1 MTSLRLL
8 VADDHE
14 IYRAGI
20 ATMINTHAPD
30 ITIVGEAA
38 DGRAAVE
45 LAGQHDADVVLMDV
59 RMPGG
64 GGILATREIV
74 RTRPRTSVLMLT
86 MFDDDALFE
95 ALRAGARGYLL
106 KNAAVGEIIDAVR
119 GVARGE
125 VIFSAGAAERLL
137 AFVTGTAAS
146 ARPFPQLT
154 DREHDILRLI
164 ARGEDPHHIA
174 RALDLTLK
182 TVRNYIASILTKL
195 QVRDREA
202 AAARAREV
210 GL

>member
-1 MTSLRLL
+1 MRVL

-20 ATMINTHAPD
+20 AAMVSSRAPD

-38 DGRAAVE
+38 DGKSAVE
-45 LAGQHDADVVLMDV
+45 FAQQRDVDVVLMDV

-64 GGILATREIV
+64 GGILATRDIV
-74 RTRPRTSVLMLT
+74 RLRPGTSVLMLT
-86 MFDDDALFE
+86 MFDDDALFD
-95 ALRAGARGYLL
+95 ALRAGARGYIL
-106 KNAAVGEIIDAVR
+106 KNATVDEIIDAIR
-119 GVARGE
+119 CVARGE

-137 AFVTGTAAS
+137 TFVTASAAN

-164 ARGEDPHHIA
+164 ARGDDPHRIA
-174 RALDLTLK
+174 RTLDLTVK
-182 TVRNYIASILTKL
+182 TVCNYIASILTKL